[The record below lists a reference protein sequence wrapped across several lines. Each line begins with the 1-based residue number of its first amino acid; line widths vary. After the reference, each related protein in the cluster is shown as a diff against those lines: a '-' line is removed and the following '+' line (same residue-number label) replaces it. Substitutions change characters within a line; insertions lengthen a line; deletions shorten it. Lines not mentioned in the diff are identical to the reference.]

1 MKTVS
6 LEDKLARLPGER
18 RAKVGGSA
26 AELIAEE
33 MTLRDLRRAL
43 DRTQVW
49 LARELGVKQETV
61 SRLEKRSDMLLSTLR
76 GYVEAMGGELELIAT
91 FPDRLPV
98 RLKTLATVRAHKV
111 PSAGNPPPS
120 AARPRRRVT
129 KPADAAA

>member
-1 MKTVS
+1 MAVS

-18 RAKVGGSA
+18 RAKVDARA

-43 DRTQVW
+43 ARTQVH

-76 GYVEAMGGELELIAT
+76 GYVEAMGGQLELLAT
-91 FPDRLPV
+91 FPDRPSV
-98 RLKTLATVRAHKV
+98 RLKTLATVLGQNA
-111 PSAGNPPPS
+111 PAAGKTRP
-120 AARPRRRVT
+120 AARRPRTRA
-129 KPADAAA
+129 KKSADAAA

>member
-1 MKTVS
+1 MAVS

-18 RAKVGGSA
+18 RAKVDARA

-43 DRTQVW
+43 DRTQVH

-76 GYVEAMGGELELIAT
+76 GYVEAMGGELDLLAR
-91 FPDRLPV
+91 FPDRPPV
-98 RLKTLATVRAHKV
+98 RLKTLAAVLGQIEA
-111 PSAGNPPPS
+111 PAGKPPPT
-120 AARPRRRVT
+120 AARPRRRAR